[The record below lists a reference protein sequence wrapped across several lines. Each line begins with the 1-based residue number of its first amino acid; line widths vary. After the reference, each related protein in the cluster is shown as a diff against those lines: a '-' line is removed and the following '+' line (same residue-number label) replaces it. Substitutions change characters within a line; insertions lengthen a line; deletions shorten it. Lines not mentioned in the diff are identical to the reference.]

1 LFKGRSTFDVVVIL
15 LTATVGFTMLA
26 VVIGVIILRLVRPD
40 VDVKGAG
47 AVIGNV
53 LTTLVGA
60 LVGFVGGRA
69 TGRMEEAKA
78 NGGQAK

>member
-1 LFKGRSTFDVVVIL
+1 MFKDRSTFDIVVIL
-15 LTATVGFTMLA
+15 LTATVGLTMVL
-26 VVIGVIILRLVRPD
+26 VVAGVIMLRLFRPE

-47 AVIGNV
+47 TVIGNV

-69 TGRMEEAKA
+69 TGRMEEKAA
-78 NGGQAK
+78 NGTKT

>member
-1 LFKGRSTFDVVVIL
+1 MKDRSTFDIVVIL
-15 LTATVGFTMLA
+15 LTATVGMTMVLI
-26 VVIGVIILRLVRPD
+26 VSGVIILRLVRPE

-47 AVIGNV
+47 TVIGNV

-78 NGGQAK
+78 NGPK

>member
-1 LFKGRSTFDVVVIL
+1 MFKNRSTFDIVVIL
-15 LTATVGFTMLA
+15 LTTTVGLTMVFIVA
-26 VVIGVIILRLVRPD
+26 GVIVLRLFRPE
-40 VDVKGAG
+40 VDVQGAG
-47 AVIGNV
+47 TVIGNV

-78 NGGQAK
+78 NGRA

>member
-1 LFKGRSTFDVVVIL
+1 MFKNRSTFDVVVIL
-15 LTATVGFTMLA
+15 MTAMVGLTMAL
-26 VVIGVIILRLVRPD
+26 VVIGVIVLRLFRPE
-40 VDVKGAG
+40 VDVKSAG

-69 TGRMEEAKA
+69 TGRMEA
-78 NGGQAK
+78 NNFPSETK

>member
-1 LFKGRSTFDVVVIL
+1 MKDRSTFDIVVIL
-15 LTATVGFTMLA
+15 LTATVGMTMVL
-26 VVIGVIILRLVRPD
+26 VVSGVIILRLVRPE

-47 AVIGNV
+47 TVIGNV

-78 NGGQAK
+78 NGSK

>member
-1 LFKGRSTFDVVVIL
+1 MVT
-15 LTATVGFTMLA
+15 
-26 VVIGVIILRLVRPD
+26 VVIGVIILRLFRPE
-40 VDVKGAG
+40 VDVRGAG
-47 AVIGNV
+47 SVIGNV

-78 NGGQAK
+78 NGEKQQ